1 MKKQPDL
8 LNKNYWSSRY
18 QNNDA
23 AWDMGKV
30 SPPLKTYFDQLTNK
44 SISILIPGCGNAYEA
59 EYLLQNG
66 FKNIT
71 LIDISPVPVDKL
83 KKQLS
88 AFLNKEINIICGDFF
103 TLKQT
108 FDLIVEQTFFCAID
122 PSLRTEYADKIYE
135 LLNTNGNLVGV
146 LFNRKFDAG
155 PPFSGSKAEYDK
167 LFQNKFKIKTM
178 EDCYN
183 SISPRKGSELFVIL
197 QKLNDQFN

>member
-8 LNKNYWSSRY
+8 LNENYWSSRY

-30 SPPLKTYFDQLTNK
+30 SPPLKNYFDQLTNK

-88 AFLNKEINIICGDFF
+88 AFLHKEINIICGNFF
-103 TLKQT
+103 ALNQT

-122 PSLRTEYADKIYE
+122 PSLRINYVHKMHE
-135 LLNTNGNLVGV
+135 LLNVKGKLVGV
-146 LFNRKFDAG
+146 FFNRTFDAG
-155 PPFSGSKAEYDK
+155 PPFSGSKAEYDM
-167 LFQNKFKIKTM
+167 LFRNKFIIKMM
-178 EDCYN
+178 EECYN
-183 SISPRKGSELFVIL
+183 SITPRQGSELFVIM
-197 QKLNDQFN
+197 QKV